1 MQISK
6 HQAPGASMR
15 CGTGPNCHGH
25 ADCADLHCPGRGQHQ
40 SAHGTLGNVALI
52 AILVGIALVL
62 LAYVGPTA
70 IHHSGDNAQADAIQT
85 AQARDRYL
93 TAAAKLCGINAA
105 VIEQADGSLRCALHN
120 GRKTARVAMVA
131 P

>member
-1 MQISK
+1 MS
-6 HQAPGASMR
+6 
-15 CGTGPNCHGH
+15 CGNTTGCSH
-25 ADCADLHCPGRGQHQ
+25 DCNQGRSCPGHN
-40 SAHGTLGNVALI
+40 AHGTAGNVAPIGVLV
-52 AILVGIALVL
+52 AVVILL

-70 IHHSGDNAQADAIQT
+70 IDHSGDFAAADAIES

-93 TAAAKLCGINAA
+93 TAAAKMCGINAA
-105 VIEQADGSLRCALHN
+105 VIEQADGSMRCALHN